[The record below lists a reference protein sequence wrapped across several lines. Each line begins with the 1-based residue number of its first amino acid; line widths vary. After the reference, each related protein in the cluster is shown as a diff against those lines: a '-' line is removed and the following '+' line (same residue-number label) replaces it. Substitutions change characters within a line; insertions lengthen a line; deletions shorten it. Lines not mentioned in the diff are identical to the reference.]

1 MKKKKNNIVSEEI
14 ISEEDLYEEPDENI
28 PETPIQKKSKGKIF
42 ASIFIILL
50 LVIIIGVLAFFVMQ
64 KYSGN
69 NSNNPS
75 NGVVEEE
82 PSSPYIDVSPS
93 PTAQATSTPIP
104 TEEPVTETPEPTE
117 TPEVTTI
124 PEVPDDSKD
133 SLDLEESSNNSLNLE
148 EVDNEKDNIDE
159 KYKDITVYYTEN
171 LKTFHTKDCPTIKD
185 KDKIKTTAYSALE
198 NGYEECS
205 SCNPLNSS
213 SLKDLSDSDLKL
225 LEEIEVYKT
234 ASNTKYHTKDCSIL
248 KNTGIKIS
256 LKDAIENN
264 LDPCSLCNPKTL
276 SNFKDTND
284 SKNNSSTSGNKSDSK
299 TDNSSKITPTSKP
312 NNTNNSNSSNN
323 NKTTPTPTTVIT
335 PTVISIPVTSLS
347 ITGGTVKVGENLQ
360 LYVSFAPVNAVSTL
374 TYTTSNSNIAKIS
387 SSGIVTGIST
397 GTVTISISA
406 PNGVYASSIVT
417 VVAKDVTPTVT
428 PTTTPTPTQ
437 VPTQKPTYTDTTLDI
452 NNLGLTG
459 ISKFVYPSN
468 INLIDMEAMSD
479 WQAFAYK
486 ISSNGG
492 EVITTS
498 TSVTLN
504 VGGVTRL
511 QLSKYNDNVW
521 SLRVYDDLNTTLNKC
536 TLKAMCTKI
545 SSMPDT
551 IYSNIYDDYE
561 VSEFIGE
568 RYRSIGDASIKSEIS
583 GGSTT
588 YYIKDVN
595 YEY

>member
-1 MKKKKNNIVSEEI
+1 MKKKKNNVVSEEI
-14 ISEEDLYEEPDENI
+14 ISEEDLYEESENYI
-28 PETPIQKKSKGKIF
+28 SETPIQEKGKGKIF
-42 ASIFIILL
+42 ASIIIIFLL
-50 LVIIIGVLAFFVMQ
+50 IVIIGVLAFFVVQ
-64 KYSGN
+64 KYKGDD
-69 NSNNPS
+69 SNNPS
-75 NGVVEEE
+75 TVVEEE

-93 PTAQATSTPIP
+93 PTVSVSETPVPTDEPITEIP
-104 TEEPVTETPEPTE
+104 TPTE
-117 TPEVTTI
+117 IPEVTPTPEVLN
-124 PEVPDDSKD
+124 EQEN
-133 SLDLEESSNNSLNLE
+133 SLDLEESNNSSLNLE
-148 EVDNEKDNIDE
+148 EIDNETENIDE
-159 KYKDITVYYTEN
+159 QYKDITVYYTES
-171 LKTFHTKDCPTIKD
+171 LKTFHKKDCPTIKD
-185 KDKIKTTAYSALE
+185 KDKIKTTAYSALK
-198 NGYEECS
+198 NGFEECS
-205 SCNPLNSS
+205 SCKPLKSS
-213 SLKDLSDSDLKL
+213 SLDSLSESDLNL
-225 LEEIEVYKT
+225 LEEIEVFKT
-234 ASNTKYHTKDCSIL
+234 ASNTKYHTKNCSIL

-264 LDPCSLCNPKTL
+264 LEPCSLCNPKTL
-276 SNFKDTND
+276 DNFKETN
-284 SKNNSSTSGNKSDSK
+284 NNSNKNSNNETNNENTSKITITPKPISPTGTTGSK
-299 TDNSSKITPTSKP
+299 VTPTPTKTITPTSQ
-312 NNTNNSNSSNN
+312 
-323 NKTTPTPTTVIT
+323 I
-335 PTVISIPVTSLS
+335 IPVTSLS

-406 PNGVYASSIVT
+406 PNGVYASSIVN
-417 VVAKDVTPTVT
+417 VVAKETTITPTSTPTPTVT
-428 PTTTPTPTQ
+428 PTP
-437 VPTQKPTYTDTTLDI
+437 VPTQKPIYTDTTLDI

-479 WQAFAYK
+479 WQAFIYK
-486 ISSNGG
+486 ISANGG
-492 EVITTS
+492 DIITTS
-498 TSVTLN
+498 SSLTLN

-511 QLSKYNDNVW
+511 QLIKYNDNVW
-521 SLRVYDDLNTTLNKC
+521 SLRIYDDLNTTLNKC
-536 TLKAMCTKI
+536 ALKAICTKI